1 MGYEQI
7 LYAVDGP
14 VAFITLNRPDKL
26 NAWTLRMGFE
36 VRHAMWRAEQDPTVR
51 VIVVTGAGRGYCAGA
66 DMDFL
71 REVQSGSASPLQP
84 PPELAVEFDPA
95 LPPLYRGEYTYP
107 MGLTKPVIGA
117 INGVA
122 AGLGA
127 SYPLFYDLRVASSQA
142 RFSFIFPRRGLI
154 AEHGS
159 AWLLPRIVGHT
170 RAVDLLFTGRF
181 IDADEALAIGLVSRV
196 YPHDAFLTEAL
207 ALARELATQCSPRS
221 LRIMKRQLWRD
232 QFGELSAAV
241 DNADREMVACF
252 TTADFREGVAAF
264 LERRSPKFT
273 GE

>member
-1 MGYEQI
+1 MPYEQI
-7 LYAVDGP
+7 LYAVEGP
-14 VAFITLNRPDKL
+14 VATITLNRPDKL

-36 VRHAMWRAEQDPTVR
+36 VRHAMWRAENDPKVR

-71 REVQSGSASPLQP
+71 REVQSGAASPETT
-84 PPELAVEFDPA
+84 PPELAVEFDPS
-95 LPPLYRGEYTYP
+95 LPPLLRGEYTYP

-127 SYPLFYDLRVASSQA
+127 TYPLFYDLRVASSAA
-142 RFSFIFPRRGLI
+142 RISYLFARRGLI

-159 AWLLPRIVGHT
+159 AWLLPRIVGHA

-196 YPHDAFLTEAL
+196 FPHDVFLTQVFAL
-207 ALARELATQCSPRS
+207 AHELAMQCSPRS
-221 LRIMKRQLWRD
+221 LRIMKQQLWQD
-232 QFGELSAAV
+232 QFGDLATAV
-241 DNADREMVACF
+241 SKADREMVACF
-252 TTADFREGVAAF
+252 TTNDFREGVAAF
-264 LERRSPKFT
+264 LERRSPNFT
-273 GE
+273 GS